1 MRLRAYHLLE
11 FAGCST
17 GGWTITQLA
26 GQSD

>member
-11 FAGCST
+11 FAGSST

-26 GQSD
+26 GESD